1 MKIKLNRLNLSKV
14 IPLIVLFLFVFS
26 NFFLTGIMSIS
37 PFYFGFA
44 LFIFLSFCTI
54 SIDYKKI
61 QFKKK
66 YISPFYFLIVIFA
79 TYLFINTFVNKS
91 SIKYI
96 SLLSCSL
103 LYFLFAVTFLQNLS
117 LNQIKNISKIYLFT
131 SFALYACDLIYRILH
146 PMHFRWTTAATKFYE
161 YKFNSLMFTDTNEVA
176 FAIMATFA
184 FAFYLHNEKVINIP
198 KSVLLG
204 FFILLVG
211 TFSRA
216 AIFAALCLIFFYIF
230 FLKTRLTVRV
240 LLCCLLPLAILAIF
254 SLFSKD
260 ASFGT
265 KVDIIERCISYLKTV
280 DFIHLLF
287 GVGINNSIQALGG
300 IYGHN
305 FLVLYLIEFGLVGFI
320 SLITL
325 FIFFIYLK
333 KNLFT

>member
-103 LYFLFAVTFLQNLS
+103 LYFLFAVTFRRKGILLCA
-117 LNQIKNISKIYLFT
+117 SKI
-131 SFALYACDLIYRILH
+131 
-146 PMHFRWTTAATKFYE
+146 
-161 YKFNSLMFTDTNEVA
+161 
-176 FAIMATFA
+176 
-184 FAFYLHNEKVINIP
+184 
-198 KSVLLG
+198 
-204 FFILLVG
+204 
-211 TFSRA
+211 
-216 AIFAALCLIFFYIF
+216 
-230 FLKTRLTVRV
+230 
-240 LLCCLLPLAILAIF
+240 
-254 SLFSKD
+254 
-260 ASFGT
+260 
-265 KVDIIERCISYLKTV
+265 
-280 DFIHLLF
+280 
-287 GVGINNSIQALGG
+287 
-300 IYGHN
+300 
-305 FLVLYLIEFGLVGFI
+305 
-320 SLITL
+320 
-325 FIFFIYLK
+325 
-333 KNLFT
+333 